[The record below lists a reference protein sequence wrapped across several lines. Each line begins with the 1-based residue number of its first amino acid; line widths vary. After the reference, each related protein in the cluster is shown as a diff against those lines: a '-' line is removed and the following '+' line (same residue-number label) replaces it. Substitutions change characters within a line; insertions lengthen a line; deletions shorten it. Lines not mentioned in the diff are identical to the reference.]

1 MKCLCGIEP
10 NDLFPYPLAGGSP
23 GEFGKNLD
31 LELSTVG
38 TTLAIVFVLLLLSLL
53 LFV

>member
-1 MKCLCGIEP
+1 LKCLCGIEP

-23 GEFGKNLD
+23 GELGKNLD

-38 TTLAIVFVLLLLSLL
+38 TTLEILLVLLSLL
-53 LFV
+53 LLV